1 MQYISVYVQK
11 HVHHVNGFIGF
22 AVSQFTIHIST
33 YIYVYIMYVIKYT
46 YMYVY
51 PNWYVH
57 IYDGSIRTNVCMY
70 VSEERTTHAVTCSF
84 MPHCSR
90 NHYSTCYSVC
100 MCALY
105 DALSRLLSRWD
116 YFYTFSCALA
126 LSPSPS
132 IAAVSQSHLF
142 LAR

>member
-1 MQYISVYVQK
+1 MYIQ
-11 HVHHVNGFIGF
+11 IDM
-22 AVSQFTIHIST
+22 
-33 YIYVYIMYVIKYT
+33 YIYTTTAYAQMY
-46 YMYVY
+46 
-51 PNWYVH
+51 
-57 IYDGSIRTNVCMY
+57 VCMY

-90 NHYSTCYSVC
+90 NHYSTCDSAC

>member
-1 MQYISVYVQK
+1 MHVRK
-11 HVHHVNGFIGF
+11 HVHHHVNGFIGF

-33 YIYVYIMYVIKYT
+33 YIYVYIMYVIKYIHT
-46 YMYVY
+46 CMYIQIDMYIRRQHTHKFMYVCTY
-51 PNWYVH
+51 
-57 IYDGSIRTNVCMY
+57 VCMY

-90 NHYSTCYSVC
+90 NHYSTCYSAC

-105 DALSRLLSRWD
+105 DALSLSRLLSLWD

-126 LSPSPS
+126 LSHPPP
-132 IAAVSQSHLF
+132 Q
-142 LAR
+142 